1 MLSGHHDPPHTR
13 ALTSRVPSRAAR
25 AQLKIP
31 PAAVFPGAGA
41 TVAPLTLVRRES
53 QWVTAHGR
61 RTTVQHRDTA
71 HPYTTG
77 RNPPACCLRIQP
89 LLILPRVCETSKTT
103 GQTDTAL
110 GGGKEASVLPNPRLP
125 FECDRRSLTSMR
137 KGGRMSLGFQGF
149 VNTREYKLQHYW

>member
-1 MLSGHHDPPHTR
+1 MSTFCGPHLPTAHRHPPRKR

-61 RTTVQHRDTA
+61 RTTVQHHDTA

-110 GGGKEASVLPNPRLP
+110 GG
-125 FECDRRSLTSMR
+125 RRHPSCQIPGFLLNAT
-137 KGGRMSLGFQGF
+137 GG
-149 VNTREYKLQHYW
+149 V